1 MTIIVTG
8 GAGFIGSNFILYM
21 FNKYKNYRIVC
32 VDSLTYV
39 ANISNLKHIMQ
50 SKRFRFV
57 KGSILDKKIIYKLFD
72 DEHPDFVVN
81 FAAESNV
88 DRSIEHPEKFFD
100 TNIKGVT
107 VLLDACLKY
116 GIKRFHQVS
125 TDEVYGELPIDNKE
139 ILFSEKTPLSPRN
152 PYSASK
158 AAADLIIKAYQNTY
172 ELSISISRCSN
183 NYGPYQYPEKLIPV
197 AIINSLTNK
206 QIPLY
211 GKGDNIRDWIYVEDH
226 CKAIDLILHNDCSG
240 KIYNIGGH
248 SEKHNI
254 EIINIITHCLGKK
267 RPKIAYLKDRLGHD
281 KRYGVDTTKIEEELG
296 WFPETSLI
304 EGLNKT
310 IQWYIDNKNWWM
322 GKAVR

>member
-50 SKRFRFV
+50 SKRFCFV
-57 KGSILDKKIIYKLFD
+57 KASILDKKIIYKLFD

-81 FAAESNV
+81 FAAESHV
-88 DRSIEHPEKFFD
+88 DRSIVNPEKFFD

-304 EGLNKT
+304 EGLSKT
-310 IQWYIDNKNWWM
+310 IQWYIDNENWWM
-322 GKAVR
+322 EKVIR